1 MIQNSRYFFYGSPA
15 TYALVGLEDQ
25 HVWLVTDNLAYAQF
39 ISQAFRSKITLGI
52 FDLTTFENYTP
63 SLIDNT
69 VCFDWQ
75 VPVNVLSNTSVLD
88 KPDSKIDFVVHTGSN
103 TQLKNIVEHD
113 ILLLSADRCCE
124 LQQQLMCIHT
134 VCRSFDPT
142 NLIISDQIKQIV
154 AVNLELPEIELALYD
169 LANTLTM
176 HHPYVCYDILAIINR
191 LYA

>member
-1 MIQNSRYFFYGSPA
+1 
-15 TYALVGLEDQ
+15 
-25 HVWLVTDNLAYAQF
+25 
-39 ISQAFRSKITLGI
+39 
-52 FDLTTFENYTP
+52 
-63 SLIDNT
+63 